1 MEVPEA
7 MLQTFYL
14 WSSGIFIKCKP
25 NCKYLLH
32 CQQRILKPDK
42 MAIEIEPANTHRLWL
57 SVMAIE
63 MDPASTHRLWLS
75 VIAIKMDTANRH
87 SLWLSVMATEMD
99 TASTHKSVSIPA
111 PKSDLMDSN
120 LLDLLH

>member
-63 MDPASTHRLWLS
+63 MDPASTH
-75 VIAIKMDTANRH
+75 